1 MTPEHSSLR
10 EQLLLYLVLDPDM
23 VSGDLIAATQAALN
37 AGVTMLQFR
46 AKHHT
51 DRAIL
56 EMATPV
62 RRLCRAAAVPFIMND
77 RLDLAFACR
86 ADGIHL
92 GVDDLPLP
100 VARSLGGPDL
110 IIGYSPETDAQ
121 ISAAAEAGASYLGI
135 GPIFS
140 TSTKQDA
147 GAPLGLEEFSRRR
160 MLGGLPSVG
169 IGGINAANAAS
180 VMSAGADGIAVVS
193 AILRAQDSALAT
205 GELLATITR

>member
-193 AILRAQDSALAT
+193 AILRAQDSTLAT
-205 GELLATITR
+205 GGLLATITR